1 MVPEGGHPQRSP
13 VKASQVCRLTTCR
26 PLRTL
31 PGREAEG
38 HTRERKAHISGPQL
52 RREIEEGGPQTG
64 SVGVRRACP
73 PPGQHPARNAGQP
86 PSTRLGSPE
95 VRHGRGADPA
105 RARRGAGAPDSGG
118 ERGSAAGQEA
128 AECGTREARPYKV
141 RCTERPPP
149 GGERGRLSIQTRWA
163 EGGNSVSDRK
173 SRDRRRV
180 DRAGS
185 TARRKDADQA
195 SLEGRTRGSHDAGAG
210 QPRRRE
216 RCRSRG
222 REAHVRGKEAGKRP
236 RPRVVTG
243 QLIKK
248 RGGRLGQQGLGA
260 GQHRALEQEVMDA
273 LQNLR
278 LLGQG
283 EAEGAE
289 AVLKG
294 EAADSQIGGGRV

>member
-38 HTRERKAHISGPQL
+38 HTRERKAHISGPHLQ
-52 RREIEEGGPQTG
+52 REIEEGGPQTG
-64 SVGVRRACP
+64 
-73 PPGQHPARNAGQP
+73 
-86 PSTRLGSPE
+86 
-95 VRHGRGADPA
+95 
-105 RARRGAGAPDSGG
+105 GAGAPDSGG